1 MESVVIP
8 DSVTSIGDGAFSGC
22 SSLASV
28 VIPDSVTSIGVY
40 AFLDCSSLESVVI
53 PDSVTSIGSS
63 AFQNCSSLE
72 SVTFATPND
81 WYAGD
86 TAVDSAVLADPALA
100 ADYLR
105 AIAWKG
111 ITLKRR

>member
-1 MESVVIP
+1 MPDVLSTIGSAAFQNCSSLASVVIP
-8 DSVTSIGDGAFSGC
+8 DSVTSIGNDTFSGC

-28 VIPDSVTSIGVY
+28 VIPDSVTSIGGA
-40 AFLDCSSLESVVI
+40 AFAGCD
-53 PDSVTSIGSS
+53 
-63 AFQNCSSLE
+63 SLE

-105 AIAWKG
+105 GIAWN